1 MAGAREGHLAELF
14 REAGLSDVE
23 DTALTV
29 ARRARE
35 LRRVVGALHARRRPG
50 RAPTSRGSTTSG
62 GRSSASS
69 AARSSLADG
78 VVHASAWTARGRA
91 A

>member
-23 DTALTV
+23 DTSLTV
-29 ARRARE
+29 SVAHASFEAWWE
-35 LRRVVGALHARRRPG
+35 LFTLGVGPAG
-50 RAPTSRGSTTSG
+50 RATSRGST
-62 GRSSASS
+62 RSSG
-69 AARSSLADG
+69 RELRELCREEFPADG
-78 VVHASAWTARGRA
+78 VVTASAWTARGRA